1 MSDEPVKV
9 EVEAP
14 VTEAG
19 LDAVEVQAEAETEQV
34 ETVADAAVQI
44 AEIEANK
51 EIILAEIAA
60 EARVAEAEIYTERV
74 EQEEQDG
81 WRQNIEMQLA
91 AMQETQAAIL
101 AQLTPPQ
108 SPPVDT
114 NPSLESNPESDA
126 SEVTPGSP
134 VEPEAAEPAPEPQKP
149 RKKSRWI

>member
-1 MSDEPVKV
+1 MSDEPVTV

-14 VTEAG
+14 VTEAE
-19 LDAVEVQAEAETEQV
+19 LEAVEVEAEAETEQV

-60 EARVAEAEIYTERV
+60 EARVAEAEIYTERA

-91 AMQETQAAIL
+91 AMAETQAAIL

-108 SPPVDT
+108 SEAPDM
-114 NPSLESNPESDA
+114 NPNPENNPASDA
-126 SEVTPGSP
+126 SEVTPDSQ
-134 VEPEAAEPAPEPQKP
+134 EPENQEPAPEPPKP